1 LIAQLPASGNAP
13 KIKQNQ
19 RNRLQQRNLQAE
31 MLRIN
36 RILDGVK
43 QQEVL
48 LLESHIDKHARV
60 PKRSPQLVA
69 CQLKCSF
76 STDFFDFMTL

>member
-1 LIAQLPASGNAP
+1 
-13 KIKQNQ
+13 
-19 RNRLQQRNLQAE
+19 

-69 CQLKCSF
+69 CQLKCWF